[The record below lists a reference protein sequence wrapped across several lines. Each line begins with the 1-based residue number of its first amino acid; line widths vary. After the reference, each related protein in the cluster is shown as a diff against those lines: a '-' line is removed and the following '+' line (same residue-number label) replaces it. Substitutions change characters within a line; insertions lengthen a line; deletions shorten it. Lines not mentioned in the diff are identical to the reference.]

1 MTSNSVMGMASHRE
15 RTKSNVK
22 GFFSDWP
29 PCNGKHIGF
38 IQTFG
43 RSEEA
48 ADGDFALMRQLAK
61 LVFGGVNAQFA
72 EAGGHMDGA
81 EEILHSLD
89 AEKGGFIVGQTEFHA
104 HDVMR
109 KADEAR
115 HAVLIDT
122 SLL

>member
-1 MTSNSVMGMASHRE
+1 MSKAFSVIGRL
-15 RTKSNVK
+15 V
-22 GFFSDWP
+22 
-29 PCNGKHIGF
+29 NGEHIGF

-89 AEKGGFIVGQTEFHA
+89 AEKGGSSSDRPSSTPMTLCAKRTKRGMQF
-104 HDVMR
+104 
-109 KADEAR
+109 
-115 HAVLIDT
+115 
-122 SLL
+122 